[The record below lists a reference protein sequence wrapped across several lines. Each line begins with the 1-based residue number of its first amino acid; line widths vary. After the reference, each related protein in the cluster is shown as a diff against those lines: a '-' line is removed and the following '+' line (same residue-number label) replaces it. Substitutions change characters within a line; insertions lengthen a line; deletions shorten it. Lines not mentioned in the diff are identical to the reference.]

1 MTPKKIGRRR
11 RPEKNLGSN
20 GENKKIRFGNDSA
33 PQAREKYRPKMDDE
47 RDDSSLNL
55 QEMFRKKLIHIFVNK
70 SLKTLTN

>member
-1 MTPKKIGRRR
+1 MCICEECIYYPTSKLDVTPLVCQKDDISSKKS
-11 RPEKNLGSN
+11 EL
-20 GENKKIRFGNDSA
+20 DA
-33 PQAREKYRPKMDDE
+33 KMDDE